1 MNREIA
7 IRASNGETTVAVV
20 TGLGSQHLGQILTCR
35 CDNEHIWNA
44 ERNCRSNYQ
53 RNTRASHE
61 DDLEVS
67 LATFIELFLVEER
80 VSFDRERAVTAI
92 LELATYEGDPNV
104 VYQASENIDEGLN
117 TFDAFHA
124 ALSGGSIIS
133 SDGAYDDLGGV
144 ERVQFEPDENENST
158 A

>member
-1 MNREIA
+1 MISKKRLGKRHANRPA
-7 IRASNGETTVAVV
+7 NMYADLDFWLALLKHDDWLADRAESLLDG
-20 TGLGSQHLGQILTCR
+20 
-35 CDNEHIWNA
+35 
-44 ERNCRSNYQ
+44 
-53 RNTRASHE
+53 HE
-61 DDLEVS
+61 ADPEVS

-80 VSFDRERAVTAI
+80 FSFDRERAVTAI

-144 ERVQFEPDENENST
+144 ERIRLEPDENEDST
-158 A
+158 V

>member
-1 MNREIA
+1 MYA
-7 IRASNGETTVAVV
+7 DLDFWLALLKDDDWLADRAESLLDE
-20 TGLGSQHLGQILTCR
+20 
-35 CDNEHIWNA
+35 
-44 ERNCRSNYQ
+44 
-53 RNTRASHE
+53 HE

-80 VSFDRERAVTAI
+80 FSFDRERAVTAI

-104 VYQASENIDEGLN
+104 VYQTSENIDEGLN

-133 SDGAYDDLGGV
+133 SDRAYDELTGV
-144 ERVQFEPDENENST
+144 NRIRLEPDENEDS
-158 A
+158 AE

>member
-1 MNREIA
+1 MISKKRRERRHA
-7 IRASNGETTVAVV
+7 SRLVNMYADLDFWLALLKDDDWLADRAESLLDEYE
-20 TGLGSQHLGQILTCR
+20 
-35 CDNEHIWNA
+35 NE
-44 ERNCRSNYQ
+44 
-53 RNTRASHE
+53 
-61 DDLEVS
+61 LEVS

-80 VSFDRERAVTAI
+80 FAFDRERAVTAI

-133 SDGAYDDLGGV
+133 SDRAYDELTGV
-144 ERVQFEPDENENST
+144 NRTRLEPDENEGS
-158 A
+158 AA

>member
-1 MNREIA
+1 MISKKRLAKRHANRPA
-7 IRASNGETTVAVV
+7 NMYADLDFWLALLKDGDWLTDRAESLLKE
-20 TGLGSQHLGQILTCR
+20 
-35 CDNEHIWNA
+35 
-44 ERNCRSNYQ
+44 
-53 RNTRASHE
+53 HE

-80 VSFDRERAVTAI
+80 LSFDRERAVTAI
-92 LELATYEGDPNV
+92 LELATYEGNPNV

-124 ALSGGSIIS
+124 ALSSGSIIS
-133 SDGAYDDLGGV
+133 SDRAYDELTGV
-144 ERVQFEPDENENST
+144 NRIRLEPEENEDST

>member
-1 MNREIA
+1 MISKKRLERRHASRLVNMYA
-7 IRASNGETTVAVV
+7 DLDFWLALLKDDDWLADRAESLLDDYEN
-20 TGLGSQHLGQILTCR
+20 
-35 CDNEHIWNA
+35 
-44 ERNCRSNYQ
+44 
-53 RNTRASHE
+53 
-61 DDLEVS
+61 DLEVS

-80 VSFDRERAVTAI
+80 FAFDRERAVTAI

-133 SDGAYDDLGGV
+133 SDRAYDELTGV
-144 ERVQFEPDENENST
+144 NRIRLEPDENKDS
-158 A
+158 AA

>member
-1 MNREIA
+1 MYA
-7 IRASNGETTVAVV
+7 DLDFWLALLKDDDWLADRAESLLDE
-20 TGLGSQHLGQILTCR
+20 
-35 CDNEHIWNA
+35 
-44 ERNCRSNYQ
+44 
-53 RNTRASHE
+53 HE

-80 VSFDRERAVTAI
+80 FSFDRERAVTAI

-133 SDGAYDDLGGV
+133 SDGAYDGLGGV
-144 ERVQFEPDENENST
+144 ERVRLEPDENENST

>member
-1 MNREIA
+1 MYADLDFWLALLKNDDWLNDR
-7 IRASNGETTVAVV
+7 
-20 TGLGSQHLGQILTCR
+20 
-35 CDNEHIWNA
+35 A
-44 ERNCRSNYQ
+44 ERLLEKY
-53 RNTRASHE
+53 E
-61 DDLEVS
+61 GELEVS

-80 VSFDRERAVTAI
+80 FAFDRERAVTAI

-133 SDGAYDDLGGV
+133 SDRAYDELTGV
-144 ERVQFEPDENENST
+144 NRIRLEPDENEDS
-158 A
+158 AA

>member
-1 MNREIA
+1 MTLKKRLKK
-7 IRASNGETTVAVV
+7 RHASRLENMYAD
-20 TGLGSQHLGQILTCR
+20 LDFWLALLKN
-35 CDNEHIWNA
+35 DDWLA
-44 ERNCRSNYQ
+44 ERAESLLDEYEN
-53 RNTRASHE
+53 E
-61 DDLEVS
+61 LEVS
-67 LATFIELFLVEER
+67 HATFLELFLVEER
-80 VSFDRERAVTAI
+80 FAFDRERAVTAI

-133 SDGAYDDLGGV
+133 SDQAYDELTGV
-144 ERVQFEPDENENST
+144 DRIQLESDETEDPT

>member
-1 MNREIA
+1 MISKKLLAKRHANRPA
-7 IRASNGETTVAVV
+7 SMYADRDFWLALLKDDDWLADRAES
-20 TGLGSQHLGQILTCR
+20 LL
-35 CDNEHIWNA
+35 DEH
-44 ERNCRSNYQ
+44 EG
-53 RNTRASHE
+53 
-61 DDLEVS
+61 DLEVS

-80 VSFDRERAVTAI
+80 FSFDRERAVTAI

-133 SDGAYDDLGGV
+133 SDRAYDDLTGV
-144 ERVQFEPDENENST
+144 NRIRLDPDENEDST
-158 A
+158 G